1 MKLKNFE
8 SAFKEVQ
15 KLVEDFQS
23 NESKYLSSDYQE
35 AEVRRDFIDKFL
47 FALGWDVYHELQK
60 IIIKS

>member
-1 MKLKNFE
+1 MTNFD
-8 SAFKEVQ
+8 SAFEQVK

-23 NESKYLSSDYQE
+23 NESKFLSSDYQE